1 MFSLLGVTFVVKS
14 AMKYDKNIRFPA
26 VIIIRNTRMDK
37 IIRKTPCY

>member
-1 MFSLLGVTFVVKS
+1 MFSLLRITLVVKS
-14 AMKYDKNIRFPA
+14 VMKFDKNIRFPA